1 VKQSGLFSDS
11 FNNWNGL
18 LRSASIEGEIMSK
31 QFMGVAVMCF
41 LVALLIASPTH
52 AQNPGMAER
61 VVIPF
66 DFIVRGK
73 TLPAGT
79 YTVRR
84 INDSSEAL
92 VMENFRLRSHVTFET
107 EPFESRSAPERSEL
121 VFHRYGDT
129 YFLRQIRT
137 AGEAEAVELATSRA
151 ERELQRESAKN
162 NMTGPETVALALY

>member
-1 VKQSGLFSDS
+1 
-11 FNNWNGL
+11 
-18 LRSASIEGEIMSK
+18 MSK
-31 QFMGVAVMCF
+31 QFMGVAGMCF
-41 LVALLIASPTH
+41 LIALLIASPTH

-66 DFIVRGK
+66 EFIVRGK

-79 YTVRR
+79 YTIRR
-84 INDSSEAL
+84 INDSSKAL
-92 VMENFRLRSHVTFET
+92 VMDNFRLRSHVTFET
-107 EPFESRSAPERSEL
+107 EPFESRSAPARSEL